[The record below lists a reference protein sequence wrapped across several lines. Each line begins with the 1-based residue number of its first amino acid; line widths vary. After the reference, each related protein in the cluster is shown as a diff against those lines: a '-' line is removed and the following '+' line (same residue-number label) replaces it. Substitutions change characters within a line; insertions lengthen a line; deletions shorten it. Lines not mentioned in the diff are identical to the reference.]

1 MALAFFYLS
10 FVADEHLS
18 PSLQKISKTFKL
30 SESLAGVTLLAFGA
44 GAPDVF
50 ASLSASEEADIEGI
64 QLGLAVLLGSSLFIL
79 AGVTAAVLFGSPHDI
94 VLNKWFFI
102 RDSLFLMIAYIA
114 LIYATLY
121 REIIDMPMAIAFVVL
136 YGVYVVTVLIQDTYY
151 KRNK

>member
-1 MALAFFYLS
+1 M
-10 FVADEHLS
+10 
-18 PSLQKISKTFKL
+18 
-30 SESLAGVTLLAFGA
+30 TLLAFGA

-136 YGVYVVTVLIQDTYY
+136 YGVYVVTVLV
-151 KRNK
+151 

>member
-1 MALAFFYLS
+1 M
-10 FVADEHLS
+10 ADEHLS

-121 REIIDMPMAIAFVVL
+121 REIIDMPMALAFVVL
-136 YGVYVVTVLIQDTYY
+136 YGVYVITVLIQDTYY
-151 KRNK
+151 KKFLSK